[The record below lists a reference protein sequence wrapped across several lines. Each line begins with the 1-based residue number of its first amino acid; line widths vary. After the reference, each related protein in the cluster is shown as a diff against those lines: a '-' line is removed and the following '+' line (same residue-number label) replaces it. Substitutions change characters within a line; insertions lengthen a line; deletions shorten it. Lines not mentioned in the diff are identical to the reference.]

1 MKIAVL
7 GLGVIGT
14 TYAYALQKAG
24 HETFHI
30 VREGK
35 NVPSS
40 ITVHLL
46 DGRYNPKGEEKDGD
60 YSVKTASQN
69 EEYDFI
75 LISVASGKLK
85 EAKYPVLHS
94 TYEGLHYSESI
105 TEGKL
110 KKLKKQLEGNKMPF
124 DM

>member
-35 NVPSS
+35 RLGLELLLKRLLK
-40 ITVHLL
+40 VH
-46 DGRYNPKGEEKDGD
+46 PK
-60 YSVKTASQN
+60 KTFA
-69 EEYDFI
+69 E
-75 LISVASGKLK
+75 
-85 EAKYPVLHS
+85 
-94 TYEGLHYSESI
+94 
-105 TEGKL
+105 
-110 KKLKKQLEGNKMPF
+110 
-124 DM
+124 

>member
-35 NVPSS
+35 DVPSS
-40 ITVHLL
+40 ISLHLL
-46 DGRYNPKGEEKDGD
+46 DGRYNTKGEEKDD
-60 YSVKTASQN
+60 NYSVTLVSKD

-75 LISVASGKLK
+75 LISVASGKLE
-85 EAKYPVLHS
+85 EAIKTLRDRNLKGTVILFCNFWND
-94 TYEGLHYSESI
+94 I
-105 TEGKL
+105 TC
-110 KKLKKQLEGNKMPF
+110 
-124 DM
+124 

>member
-1 MKIAVL
+1 MISMR
-7 GLGVIGT
+7 
-14 TYAYALQKAG
+14 YAYALQKAG

-75 LISVASGKLK
+75 LIRVASGKLK
-85 EAKYPVLHS
+85 EAMRTLRDWNLKGAVILFCNFWN
-94 TYEGLHYSESI
+94 ERKEVEEIVGDFEDGLCQ
-105 TEGKL
+105 GR
-110 KKLKKQLEGNKMPF
+110 
-124 DM
+124 